1 MSDSTRRPTQK
12 LTRTRRDPRID
23 SVPPPKEERLAVSSP
38 APKGSTRTTL
48 TGRGTLPPSRS
59 MTPKAHSLRAGSDTA
74 EEQLARERAE
84 RASEADHMGQLIARV
99 TKAEARARQLE
110 DMVARLNDERAKLEA
125 EFQSA
130 KRAFAEQLAE
140 QRATFESFAPEPK
153 TARSKTIGKME
164 TASIS
169 NVRTVA
175 TELVRLLDRLS
186 DAPAPSKAPLAR
198 KDTPISGTLPPP
210 RTNPP
215 GRSNPPSSRTTPPG
229 RSSPPRST
237 RGE

>member
-23 SVPPPKEERLAVSSP
+23 SVPPPREERLTTSSP
-38 APKGSTRTTL
+38 VPKGAVRTTL
-48 TGRGTLPPSRS
+48 QGRGTMPPSRS
-59 MTPKAHSLRAGSDTA
+59 LTPKAPSVRARAETV

-84 RASEADHMGQLIARV
+84 RAADADHMGQLIARAI
-99 TKAEARARQLE
+99 KAETRAKQLE

-140 QRATFESFAPEPK
+140 QRERFAAEPK
-153 TARSKTIGKME
+153 TGRNKALAKAES
-164 TASIS
+164 SSSLS

-175 TELVRLLDRLS
+175 TELVRLLDRLG
-186 DAPAPSKAPLAR
+186 DTPPPSKAPLAR
-198 KDTPISGTLPPP
+198 RDTPMSGTIPPGRTNATA

-215 GRSNPPSSRTTPPG
+215 GRTNPPK
-229 RSSPPRST
+229 ST